1 MASASLVDRREYRK
15 VSDCPRGVDGRTS
28 GVPNPWRPNWF
39 MLQSSGVASVQKESR
54 APGVNAY
61 RDDKPKH
68 FLRRTDTDLDVGRLL
83 FVPFLACS
91 SK

>member
-1 MASASLVDRREYRK
+1 
-15 VSDCPRGVDGRTS
+15 
-28 GVPNPWRPNWF
+28 
-39 MLQSSGVASVQKESR
+39 MLQSSGVASVQLESR
-54 APGVNAY
+54 APVVNAY